1 MSMERV
7 TFIIS
12 PATLDKAHRLCRQL
26 NVHNL
31 SELFDQM
38 VEELDWQC
46 NYSKPVRAA
55 LLADRAIS
63 KAANS
68 SDSQGNS
75 SRSGEQPA

>member
-7 TFIIS
+7 TFVIS

-55 LLADRAIS
+55 LLASRAIS
-63 KAANS
+63 KAAEVS
-68 SDSQGNS
+68 SD
-75 SRSGEQPA
+75 RSGHSAQTGD